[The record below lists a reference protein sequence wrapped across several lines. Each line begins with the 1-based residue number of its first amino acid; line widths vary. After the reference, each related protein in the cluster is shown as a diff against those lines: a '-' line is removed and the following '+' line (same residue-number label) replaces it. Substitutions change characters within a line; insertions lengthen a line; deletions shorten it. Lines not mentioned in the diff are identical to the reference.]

1 MTLISWTAYGN
12 YLKVGIKI
20 ATTIKVKGIFE
31 QSKFCNGYLIA
42 SFQSTKIAKNNAWV
56 NKPYFLDEKSY
67 ANSLLIFKVAEWIS
81 FY

>member
-1 MTLISWTAYGN
+1 MTSSQKA
-12 YLKVGIKI
+12 
-20 ATTIKVKGIFE
+20 
-31 QSKFCNGYLIA
+31 
-42 SFQSTKIAKNNAWV
+42 KIAKNNAWV